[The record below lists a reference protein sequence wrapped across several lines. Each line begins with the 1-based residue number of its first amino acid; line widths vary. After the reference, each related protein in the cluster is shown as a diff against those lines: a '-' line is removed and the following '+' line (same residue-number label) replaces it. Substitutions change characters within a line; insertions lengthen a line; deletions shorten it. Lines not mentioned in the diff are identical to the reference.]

1 MTDEEFLVQLR
12 EAFTVEAAEHLD
24 AMTVGLLDLEKAPE
38 PARQAELVETTFREA
53 HSLKGAARAVNRT
66 DIESVCQALESIFAQ
81 WKRKEI
87 MPGGFDLLNRA
98 IDLVTRLL
106 RLPDVATGA
115 ADRAA
120 ITNMVRDLASPPAQ
134 APAVAA
140 TSPSPVVSA
149 ASSPP
154 GVPRGEDASG
164 TTGDGDVAA
173 TAGACAGGLARS
185 HQTA

>member
-24 AMTVGLLDLEKAPE
+24 AMTAGLLDLEKAPE
-38 PARQAELVETTFREA
+38 SARQAELVETTFREA

-66 DIESVCQALESIFAQ
+66 DIESVCQALESVFAQ

-87 MPGGFDLLNRA
+87 TPGGFDLLNRA

-120 ITNMVRDLASPPAQ
+120 ITNVVRDLASPPA
-134 APAVAA
+134 PAVAA
-140 TSPSPVVSA
+140 TSPDRKSVV
-149 ASSPP
+149 
-154 GVPRGEDASG
+154 
-164 TTGDGDVAA
+164 
-173 TAGACAGGLARS
+173 
-185 HQTA
+185 